1 MRTPERLA
9 GVLLTVSALA
19 LSGCSFSIHTE
30 SAPASTTP
38 APALTAEA
46 ATPTHTPSSSPLSIE
61 EAGQAYLAMV
71 AAPNAAVGAFG
82 RACDNNDV
90 KAARAAAR
98 PAAAALRTFG
108 DQVAA
113 TAWPATVQ
121 PTATQLLPGF
131 ASDLRFFDEVAAAKT
146 DAAAVAI
153 ISGYR
158 PRDTS
163 GQAMR
168 TLLGLPDLPV
178 S

>member
-1 MRTPERLA
+1 
-9 GVLLTVSALA
+9 VLLTVSALA
-19 LSGCSFSIHTE
+19 LTGCTFSIHTE
-30 SAPASTTP
+30 SATASTTP
-38 APALTAEA
+38 APAFTAEA
-46 ATPTHTPSSSPLSIE
+46 AMPTPTPLSIA

-71 AAPNAAVGAFG
+71 AAPNAAMAAFG

-98 PAAAALRTFG
+98 PAAVALRTFG

-121 PTATQLLPGF
+121 PTATQLLPEI

-153 ISGYR
+153 INGYT

-168 TLLGLPDLPV
+168 TLLGLPDVPV